1 MLTYQEIAEAYNV
14 SHVTILNWVTQKD
27 SLIAECIEC
36 ARIYPEALNLSI
48 ASEGE
53 SPTKLSNEKQLELL
67 KENRR
72 IKIEDSRKK
81 DHIAYLESLLEL
93 NNIDPTK
100 ISKKKEKA
108 IRYAKEIKHRTN
120 IKSLC
125 VRLQISPVQLII
137 NHNRRV
143 LIMS

>member
-1 MLTYQEIAEAYNV
+1 MYKAKKPQLMVSQKLSAIEDYLEGRGSYQEIAEAYNV
-14 SHVTILNWVTQKD
+14 SHVTVLNWVTQKD
-27 SLIAECIEC
+27 SLIAECLEC
-36 ARIYPEALNLSI
+36 ARMYPEALNLSI

-72 IKIEDSRKK
+72 LKIEESRKE

-100 ISKKKEKA
+100 ISKKKRK
-108 IRYAKEIKHRTN
+108 K
-120 IKSLC
+120 
-125 VRLQISPVQLII
+125 QLD
-137 NHNRRV
+137 
-143 LIMS
+143 MPKK